1 MTPSVL
7 RSSGTKPTPE
17 LMICLTRA
25 SDEFLAAE
33 LDGTAHVVHQAHD
46 RLGQLGL
53 AVALDA
59 RHGEDLALGDAEAH
73 RVQQQLAGGG
83 EHRQVGDLEGFL
95 AELRLVLVQVQR
107 DRTADHQGGEFGGRG
122 ARIGLADDLAA
133 ADHRDGVGD
142 GLDLAQLVRDEDDGG
157 AGVAQLPHDVEQ
169 FVGFLRGEHGGGL
182 VKDQHLGVAD
192 QCLDD
197 FHALL
202 HAHGQVLDD
211 RIGINAEPVA
221 IGDLADAGAGLLEVQ
236 DAGRAGVLVAQGNVL
251 GDREDGDEHEVL
263 VHHAD
268 PGGHGI
274 ARAVELHWLVVDE
287 DFALGGL
294 VEAEENIHE
303 GRFTGPVFTEQGM
316 DLAGLDDDVDVV
328 VGSEVAESFGDAPKL
343 EFHVCYPF
351 SFSSGPIGAGG
362 CRVEVGPAVSTL
374 VKTGLRRNAGRWAQP
389 NAPF

>member
-1 MTPSVL
+1 MDPLTWSIRPMIASVSSVWPLPWTPATARISPWEMPKL
-7 RSSGTKPTPE
+7 TESSSSWPV
-17 LMICLTRA
+17 
-25 SDEFLAAE
+25 
-33 LDGTAHVVHQAHD
+33 DGK
-46 RLGQLGL
+46 
-53 AVALDA
+53 
-59 RHGEDLALGDAEAH
+59 H
-73 RVQQQLAGGG
+73 RK
-83 EHRQVGDLEGFL
+83 VGDLEGFL
-95 AELRLVLVQVQR
+95 AELRLVLVKAQR
-107 DRTADHQGGEFGGRG
+107 DRTSDHQGGEFGGRG
-122 ARIGLADDLAA
+122 ARVGLAHDLAA

-142 GLDLAQLVRDEDDGG
+142 GLDLAQLVGDEDDRG
-157 AGVAQLPHDVEQ
+157 AGVAQLAHDVQQ
-169 FVGFLRGEHGGGL
+169 FVGFLRGQHGGRL

-202 HAHGQVLDD
+202 HANRQVLDQ

-236 DAGRAGVLVAQGNVL
+236 DAGRAGVLVAQGDVL

-268 PGGHGI
+268 AGGHGI
-274 ARAVELHWLVVDE
+274 AGAVELHWLVVNE
-287 DFALGGL
+287 DLALGGL
-294 VEAEENIHE
+294 VEAEKHVHE

-351 SFSSGPIGAGG
+351 PFLSGPARGRGG
-362 CRVEVGPAVSTL
+362 RVGVGPAVSTL
-374 VKTGLRRNAGRWAQP
+374 VITGPEAECRKWAQP